1 MGLTASLSSRASA
14 GAFCLAVSGLG
25 VAAPATAQTL
35 QSIQT
40 PAKPLVLKARG
51 SFFVGGRSV
60 EQKASEILLGPDDS
74 VTVDQMYVEYMV
86 PAGKA
91 KVPVVMIHGAGLS
104 GKSYD
109 TTPDGRMG
117 WFEYFVRKAHPTYVV
132 DQVGRAR
139 SGFNQAAINNRLS
152 GASNAPSAPVVP
164 TAPGAPA
171 AIGQGAFR
179 FGDRVGVWTN
189 FRFGP
194 RFGEAFPGERF
205 PVEVVGEF
213 SKQAIPDLTSQVQS
227 PNPTLK
233 ALADLAVDLNGAVLI
248 SHSQS
253 GPFPMDAAL
262 IDPRGVAGIVAV
274 EPGAC
279 RASYTDEQIA
289 RLAKIP
295 TLVVFGDNLS
305 AQTGLGS
312 LTWQNRLD
320 GCRAYATRI
329 KAAGG
334 QVDIVATAEQGI
346 RGNSHMLMLDRN
358 NLQIADIILQWID
371 GPRARLAQGLAA
383 SPGTGAVD
391 GADGDPAVKR

>member
-1 MGLTASLSSRASA
+1 MGLTTKLSSRA
-14 GAFCLAVSGLG
+14 GAMALG
-25 VAAPATAQTL
+25 VAMGGLVLAGAASGQTL
-35 QSIQT
+35 KSIQA
-40 PAKPLVLKARG
+40 PAKPLVLKDRG

-60 EQKASEILLGPDDS
+60 EQTSGEILLGPDDS

-86 PAGKA
+86 PAGKE
-91 KVPVVMIHGAGLS
+91 KLPVVMIHGAGLS

-117 WFEYFVRKAHPTYVV
+117 WFEYFVRKSHSTYVV

-152 GASNAPSAPVVP
+152 GASTAPTGSVAP

-194 RFGEAFPGERF
+194 KFGEAFPGSQF
-205 PVEVVGEF
+205 PVEVVGEL
-213 SKQAIPDLTSQVQS
+213 SKQAIPDLTSQVPQ

-233 ALADLAVDLNGAVLI
+233 ALSDLAKDLKGAVLI

-262 IDPRGVAGIVAV
+262 IDPKGIAAIVTL

-279 RASYTDEQIA
+279 RASYTDDQIA
-289 RLAKIP
+289 KLAKIP

-305 AQTGLGS
+305 AQTGLGAM
-312 LTWQNRLD
+312 TWQNRLD
-320 GCRAYATRI
+320 GCRAYAARI
-329 KAAGG
+329 VAAGG
-334 QVDIVATAEQGI
+334 RADIVATAELGI
-346 RGNSHMLMLDRN
+346 RGNSHMLMQDKN
-358 NLQIADIILQWID
+358 NLQIADIILKWID
-371 GPRARLAQGLAA
+371 ERAGQPR
-383 SPGTGAVD
+383 
-391 GADGDPAVKR
+391 

>member
-1 MGLTASLSSRASA
+1 MGLTTKLSQRASLVVLGAILGGLALA
-14 GAFCLAVSGLG
+14 G
-25 VAAPATAQTL
+25 AAPAQTL
-35 QSIQT
+35 KSIQA
-40 PAKPLVLKARG
+40 PAKSLVLKDRG

-60 EQKASEILLGPDDS
+60 EQKAGEILLGPDDS

-86 PAGKA
+86 PTGKA
-91 KVPVVMIHGAGLS
+91 KIPVVMIHGAGLS

-117 WFEYFVRKAHPTYVV
+117 WFEYFVRQSHPTYVV

-152 GASNAPSAPVVP
+152 GASTAPTAVVAP
-164 TAPGAPA
+164 TAPGGPV

-194 RFGEAFPGERF
+194 RFGEAFPGEQF
-205 PVEVVGEF
+205 PVEAVGEL
-213 SKQAIPDLTSQVQS
+213 SKQAIPDLTSQVPQ

-233 ALADLAVDLNGAVLI
+233 ALSDLASDLKGAVLI

-262 IDPRGVAGIVAV
+262 IDPKGITAIVAL

-279 RASYTDEQIA
+279 RANYTDDQIA
-289 RLAKIP
+289 KLAKIP
-295 TLVVFGDNLS
+295 TLVVFGDNLT
-305 AQTGLGS
+305 APTGLGAM
-312 LTWQNRLD
+312 TWQNRLD
-320 GCRAYATRI
+320 GCRAYAARI
-329 KAAGG
+329 AAAGG
-334 QVDIVATAEQGI
+334 RADIVATADRGI
-346 RGNSHMLMLDRN
+346 RGNSHMLMQDKN
-358 NLQIADIILQWID
+358 NLQIADILLKWID
-371 GPRARLAQGLAA
+371 ERVGRPL
-383 SPGTGAVD
+383 
-391 GADGDPAVKR
+391 

>member
-1 MGLTASLSSRASA
+1 MGRTNSFSSHVGALALCVVLGLPFA
-14 GAFCLAVSGLG
+14 GG
-25 VAAPATAQTL
+25 AAAQTL
-35 QSIQT
+35 KSIQT

-60 EQKASEILLGPDDS
+60 EQKAGEILLGPDDS

-86 PAGKA
+86 PTGRT

-117 WFEYFVRKAHPTYVV
+117 WYEYFVRKAHPTYVV

-152 GASNAPSAPVVP
+152 GASSAPSGAVAP
-164 TAPGAPA
+164 TTPGAPA

-194 RFGEAFPGERF
+194 KFGEAFPGAQF
-205 PVEVVGEF
+205 PVEAVGEL
-213 SKQAIPDLTSQVQS
+213 SKQAIPDLTSQLPS
-227 PNPTLK
+227 PNPTFK
-233 ALADLAVDLNGAVLI
+233 ALSDLAVELDGAVLI

-262 IDPRGVAGIVAV
+262 VNPRGVAGIVAV

-289 RLAKIP
+289 RLARIP

-305 AQTGLGS
+305 VQTGLGGI
-312 LTWQNRLD
+312 TWQDRLE
-320 GCRAYATRI
+320 GCRAYARRI
-329 KAAGG
+329 EAAGG
-334 QVDIVATAEQGI
+334 RVEIIATAEQGVH
-346 RGNSHMLMLDRN
+346 GNSHMLMQDRN
-358 NLQIADIILQWID
+358 NLQIADLILAWID
-371 GPRARLAQGLAA
+371 KRAVRN
-383 SPGTGAVD
+383 P
-391 GADGDPAVKR
+391 

>member
-1 MGLTASLSSRASA
+1 MGLATNLPSRANAVALGVVLSGVVLA
-14 GAFCLAVSGLG
+14 GAAS
-25 VAAPATAQTL
+25 AQTL
-35 QSIQT
+35 KSIQT
-40 PAKPLVLKARG
+40 PATPLVLKDRG

-60 EQKASEILLGPDDS
+60 EQKAGEILLGPDDS

-86 PAGKA
+86 PTGKA
-91 KVPVVMIHGAGLS
+91 KIPVVMIHGAGLS

-117 WFEYFVRKAHPTYVV
+117 WFEYFVRKSHPTYVV

-152 GASNAPSAPVVP
+152 GASTAPAGSVTP

-194 RFGEAFPGERF
+194 KFGEAFPGSQF
-205 PVEVVGEF
+205 PVEAVGEL
-213 SKQAIPDLTSQVQS
+213 SKQAIPDLTSQVSQ

-233 ALADLAVDLNGAVLI
+233 ALSDLAGDLKGAVLI

-262 IDPRGVAGIVAV
+262 IDPKGIAAIVAL

-279 RASYTDEQIA
+279 RASYTDDQIA
-289 RLAKIP
+289 KLAKIP
-295 TLVVFGDNLS
+295 TLVVFGDNLGVP
-305 AQTGLGS
+305 TGLGAM
-312 LTWQNRLD
+312 TWQNRLD
-320 GCRAYATRI
+320 GCRAYAARI
-329 KAAGG
+329 AAAGG
-334 QVDIVATAEQGI
+334 KVEVVSTVERGI
-346 RGNSHMLMLDRN
+346 HGNSHMLMQDRN
-358 NLQIADIILQWID
+358 SLQIADLVLAWI
-371 GPRARLAQGLAA
+371 GKLG
-383 SPGTGAVD
+383 
-391 GADGDPAVKR
+391 

>member
-1 MGLTASLSSRASA
+1 MGLTASLSPSARALALTVVIGGLALA
-14 GAFCLAVSGLG
+14 GPTS
-25 VAAPATAQTL
+25 AQTL
-35 QSIQT
+35 KSIQT
-40 PAKPLVLKARG
+40 PAKPLVLKDRG

-60 EQKASEILLGPDDS
+60 EQSAAEILLGPDDS

-86 PAGKA
+86 PTGKT

-117 WFEYFVRKAHPTYVV
+117 WFEYFVREAHPTYVV

-139 SGFNQAAINNRLS
+139 SGFNQAALNNRLS
-152 GASNAPSAPVVP
+152 GAGNAPSGSVAP

-171 AIGQGAFR
+171 AMGPGAFR

-194 RFGEAFPGERF
+194 RYGEVFPGSQF
-205 PVEVVGEF
+205 PVEAVGEL
-213 SKQAIPDLTSQVQS
+213 SKQAIPDLTSQTPS
-227 PNPTLK
+227 PNPTFK
-233 ALADLAVDLNGAVLI
+233 ALSDLAIDLDGAVLI

-262 IDPRGVAGIVAV
+262 IDPRGVRGIVAV

-279 RASYTDEQIA
+279 RGSYTDEQIA
-289 RLAKIP
+289 KLAKIP

-305 AQTGLGS
+305 AQTGLGGI
-312 LTWQNRLD
+312 TWQNRLD
-320 GCRAYATRI
+320 GCRAYAARI
-329 KAAGG
+329 KAAKG
-334 QVDIVATAEQGI
+334 QVDIIPTSELGVH
-346 RGNSHMLMLDRN
+346 GNSHMLMQDKN
-358 NLQIADIILQWID
+358 NIQIADIILKWID
-371 GPRARLAQGLAA
+371 ER
-383 SPGTGAVD
+383 TG
-391 GADGDPAVKR
+391 RFQ

>member
-1 MGLTASLSSRASA
+1 MGSMSNLQRRAGVIVLGAVLGGLIPAASA
-14 GAFCLAVSGLG
+14 S
-25 VAAPATAQTL
+25 AQTL
-35 QSIQT
+35 KSIQT
-40 PAKPLVLKARG
+40 PAKPLVLKDRG

-60 EQKASEILLGPDDS
+60 EQKAGEILLGPDDS
-74 VTVDQMYVEYMV
+74 VTVDQMYVEFMV
-86 PAGKA
+86 PTGKA
-91 KVPVVMIHGAGLS
+91 KIPVVMIHGAGLS

-117 WFEYFVRKAHPTYVV
+117 WFEYFVRKSHPTYVV

-152 GASNAPSAPVVP
+152 GASNALTGSVTP

-194 RFGEAFPGERF
+194 KFGEAFPGSQF
-205 PVEVVGEF
+205 PVEVVDEL
-213 SKQAIPDLTSQVQS
+213 SKQAIPDLTSQVPQ

-233 ALADLAVDLNGAVLI
+233 ALSELAGDLRGAVLI

-262 IDPRGVAGIVAV
+262 IDSKGIAAIVAL

-279 RASYTDEQIA
+279 RASYTDDQIA
-289 RLAKIP
+289 KLAKIP
-295 TLVVFGDNLS
+295 TLVVFGDNLP
-305 AQTGLGS
+305 APTGLGAM
-312 LTWQNRLD
+312 TWQNRLD
-320 GCRAYATRI
+320 GCKAYAARI
-329 KAAGG
+329 VAAGG
-334 QVDIVATAEQGI
+334 KVDVLSTAARGI
-346 RGNSHMLMLDRN
+346 RGNSHMLMQDRN
-358 NLQIADIILQWID
+358 NLQIADIVLKWID
-371 GPRARLAQGLAA
+371 ERAK
-383 SPGTGAVD
+383 TI
-391 GADGDPAVKR
+391 

>member
-1 MGLTASLSSRASA
+1 MGVTASRSFRASVMA
-14 GAFCLAVSGLG
+14 LCATFGVLGLASTAVS
-25 VAAPATAQTL
+25 QTL
-35 QSIQT
+35 KSVQV
-40 PAKPLVLKARG
+40 PDKPLVLKSRG

-86 PAGKA
+86 PVGKA
-91 KVPVVMIHGAGLS
+91 KIPVVMIHGAALS

-117 WFEYFVRKAHPTYVV
+117 WFEYFVREAHPTYVV

-139 SGFNQAAINNRLS
+139 SGFNQAALNNRLS
-152 GASNAPSAPVVP
+152 GASAAPTGSVAP

-171 AIGQGAFR
+171 AMGQGAFR

-194 RFGEAFPGERF
+194 KLGEAFPGQQF
-205 PVEVVGEF
+205 PVEAVGEL
-213 SKQAIPDLTSQVQS
+213 SKQAIPDLTSQVPF

-233 ALADLAVDLNGAVLI
+233 ALSDLAIQLDRAVLI

-262 IDPRGVAGIVAV
+262 IDPTGVAGIVAV

-279 RASYTDEQIA
+279 RGAYTDEQIA
-289 RLAKIP
+289 KLAKIP
-295 TLVVFGDNLS
+295 TLVVFGDNL
-305 AQTGLGS
+305 AVPTGLGGI
-312 LTWQNRLD
+312 TWQNRLD
-320 GCRAYATRI
+320 GCRAYAARI

-334 QVDIVATAEQGI
+334 QVEIIATAELGI
-346 RGNSHMLMLDRN
+346 RGNSHMLMQDKN
-358 NLQIADIILQWID
+358 NLQIADLILKWID
-371 GPRARLAQGLAA
+371 ARVER
-383 SPGTGAVD
+383 S
-391 GADGDPAVKR
+391 K

>member
-1 MGLTASLSSRASA
+1 MGLTASLSSRASVLA
-14 GAFCLAVSGLG
+14 LCGIFAFAS
-25 VAAPATAQTL
+25 PASAQTL
-35 QSIQT
+35 KSIQV
-40 PAKPLVLKARG
+40 PHKPLVLKARG

-60 EQKASEILLGPDDS
+60 EQKAGEILLGPDDS

-86 PAGKA
+86 PAGRA
-91 KVPVVMIHGAGLS
+91 KVPVVLIHGAGLS

-152 GASNAPSAPVVP
+152 GASSAPSGSVTP
-164 TAPGAPA
+164 TAPGAPTA
-171 AIGQGAFR
+171 MGQGAFR
-179 FGDRVGVWTN
+179 FGDRIGVWTN

-194 RFGEAFPGERF
+194 KFGEVFPREQF
-205 PVEVVGEF
+205 PVEAIGEL
-213 SKQAIPDLTSQVQS
+213 SKQAIPDLTSQLPS

-233 ALADLAVDLNGAVLI
+233 ALSDLAIDLDGAVLI

-262 IDPRGVAGIVAV
+262 INPQGVRGIVAL

-279 RASYTDEQIA
+279 RASYTDVQIA
-289 RLAKIP
+289 TLAKIP
-295 TLVVFGDNLS
+295 TLVVFGDNLPVP
-305 AQTGLGS
+305 TGLGGI
-312 LTWQNRLD
+312 TWQNRLD
-320 GCRAYATRI
+320 GCRAYAARI

-334 QVDIVATAEQGI
+334 QVDIIATAERGI
-346 RGNSHMLMLDRN
+346 QGNSHMLMQDRN
-358 NLQIADIILQWID
+358 NLQIADLILKWID
-371 GPRARLAQGLAA
+371 ARAGRPR
-383 SPGTGAVD
+383 
-391 GADGDPAVKR
+391 

>member
-1 MGLTASLSSRASA
+1 MGLTTGLSSR
-14 GAFCLAVSGLG
+14 VSVMALG
-25 VAAPATAQTL
+25 VVLGSLELAGPVSAQTLKSIQAPATPLTL
-35 QSIQT
+35 
-40 PAKPLVLKARG
+40 KDRG

-60 EQKASEILLGPDDS
+60 EQKAGEILLGPDDS

-117 WFEYFVRKAHPTYVV
+117 WFEYFVRKAHATYVV

-152 GASNAPSAPVVP
+152 GASAAPTGSVTP

-194 RFGEAFPGERF
+194 KFGEAFSGSQF
-205 PVEVVGEF
+205 PVEAVGEL
-213 SKQAIPDLTSQVQS
+213 SKQAIPDLTSQVPQ

-233 ALADLAVDLNGAVLI
+233 ALSGLAIALDGAVLI

-262 IDPRGVAGIVAV
+262 IDPKGVAGIVAL

-279 RASYTDEQIA
+279 RASYTDDQIA

-305 AQTGLGS
+305 APTGLGA
-312 LTWQNRLD
+312 LTWQDRLD
-320 GCRAYATRI
+320 GCRAYAARI

-334 QVDIVATAEQGI
+334 RADIIATAELGI
-346 RGNSHMLMLDRN
+346 RGNSHMLMQDRN
-358 NLQIADIILQWID
+358 NLQLADIVLKWID
-371 GPRARLAQGLAA
+371 ERAGRPR
-383 SPGTGAVD
+383 
-391 GADGDPAVKR
+391 

>member
-14 GAFCLAVSGLG
+14 MAFCLLLAGL
-25 VAAPATAQTL
+25 APAGSASAQTL
-35 QSIQT
+35 KSIQT
-40 PAKPLVLKARG
+40 PATPLVLKARG

-60 EQKASEILLGPDDS
+60 EQKAGEILLGPDDS

-86 PAGKA
+86 PTGKA
-91 KVPVVMIHGAGLS
+91 KVPVVLIHGAGLS

-152 GASNAPSAPVVP
+152 GASSAPTGTVAP

-194 RFGEAFPGERF
+194 RYGETFPGSQF
-205 PVEVVGEF
+205 PVEAIGEL
-213 SKQAIPDLTSQVQS
+213 SKQAIPDLTSQVPQ

-233 ALADLAVDLNGAVLI
+233 ALSDLANDLDGAVLI

-262 IDPRGVAGIVAV
+262 IDPKGVAGIVAV

-279 RASYTDEQIA
+279 RASYTDAQIA

-305 AQTGLGS
+305 AQTGLGAM
-312 LTWQNRLD
+312 TWQNRLD
-320 GCRAYATRI
+320 GCRAYAARV

-334 QVDIVATAEQGI
+334 RVDVVATAELGI
-346 RGNSHMLMLDRN
+346 RGNSHMLMQDRN
-358 NLQIADIILQWID
+358 NLQIADLILKWID
-371 GPRARLAQGLAA
+371 ANAAR
-383 SPGTGAVD
+383 S
-391 GADGDPAVKR
+391 

>member
-1 MGLTASLSSRASA
+1 MRLSANTPSCVSAWALCLFLSS
-14 GAFCLAVSGLG
+14 LG
-25 VAAPATAQTL
+25 VAAPTSAQSL
-35 QSIQT
+35 KSIQA
-40 PAKPLVLKARG
+40 PAQPLVLKARG

-60 EQKASEILLGPDDS
+60 EQKAGEILLGPDDR

-86 PAGKA
+86 PAGET

-117 WFEYFVRKAHPTYVV
+117 WFEYFVRNAHPTYVV

-152 GASNAPSAPVVP
+152 GASSAPIASVAP

-171 AIGQGAFR
+171 AMGQGAFR

-194 RFGEAFPGERF
+194 RFGEAFPGQQF
-205 PVEVVGEF
+205 PVEAASEL
-213 SKQAIPDLTSQVQS
+213 SKQAIPDLTSQTPS
-227 PNPTLK
+227 PNPTFK
-233 ALADLAVDLNGAVLI
+233 ALADLAVDLDGAVLI

-253 GPFPMDAAL
+253 GPFPMDTAL

-279 RASYTDEQIA
+279 RPSYTDEQIA
-289 RLAKIP
+289 KLARIP

-305 AQTGLGS
+305 ATTGLGGV
-312 LTWQNRLD
+312 TWQNRLD
-320 GCRAYATRI
+320 GCRAYAARI
-329 KAAGG
+329 EAVGG
-334 QVDIVATAEQGI
+334 RVDIVATAERGI
-346 RGNSHMLMLDRN
+346 RGNSHMLMQDKN
-358 NLQIADIILQWID
+358 NQQIADIILKWID
-371 GPRARLAQGLAA
+371 ERARL
-383 SPGTGAVD
+383 S
-391 GADGDPAVKR
+391 R

>member
-1 MGLTASLSSRASA
+1 MGLTANLPYRASA
-14 GAFCLAVSGLG
+14 ATLCLVLASLG
-25 VAAPATAQTL
+25 VAAPTSAQTL
-35 QSIQT
+35 KSIQT

-60 EQKASEILLGPDDS
+60 EQKAGEILLGPDDS

-109 TTPDGRMG
+109 TKPDGRMG

-139 SGFNQAAINNRLS
+139 SGFNQAPINNRLS
-152 GASNAPSAPVVP
+152 GASAAPTGSVAP

-194 RFGEAFPGERF
+194 KFGEPFAGSQF
-205 PVEVVGEF
+205 PVEAVGEF
-213 SKQAIPDLTSQVQS
+213 SKQAIPDLTSQVPQ

-233 ALADLAVDLNGAVLI
+233 ALADLAADLDGAILI

-279 RASYTDEQIA
+279 RASYTDDQIA
-289 RLAKIP
+289 KLAKIP

-305 AQTGLGS
+305 APTGLGAM
-312 LTWQNRLD
+312 TWQNRLD
-320 GCRAYATRI
+320 GCRAYAARI

-334 QVDIVATAEQGI
+334 RMDIVATGEQGI
-346 RGNSHMLMLDRN
+346 RGNSHMLMQDKN
-358 NLQIADIILQWID
+358 NLQIADIILKWID
-371 GPRARLAQGLAA
+371 QRA
-383 SPGTGAVD
+383 
-391 GADGDPAVKR
+391 KRSS

>member
-1 MGLTASLSSRASA
+1 MGLATNRSSRASA
-14 GAFCLAVSGLG
+14 VALGVVLSGLVLAG
-25 VAAPATAQTL
+25 GASAQTLKSIQAPAT
-35 QSIQT
+35 
-40 PAKPLVLKARG
+40 PLVLKDRG

-60 EQKASEILLGPDDS
+60 EQKAGEILLGPDDS

-86 PAGKA
+86 PTGKA

-117 WFEYFVRKAHPTYVV
+117 WFEYFVRKSHPTYVV

-152 GASNAPSAPVVP
+152 GVSTAPTGSVTP

-194 RFGEAFPGERF
+194 KFGEAFPGSQF
-205 PVEVVGEF
+205 PVEAVGEL
-213 SKQAIPDLTSQVQS
+213 SKQAIPDLTSQTPQ

-233 ALADLAVDLNGAVLI
+233 ALSDLAGDLKGAVLI

-262 IDPRGVAGIVAV
+262 VDPEGIAAIVAL

-289 RLAKIP
+289 KLAKIP
-295 TLVVFGDNLS
+295 TLVVFGDNLG
-305 AQTGLGS
+305 APTGLGAM
-312 LTWQNRLD
+312 TWQDRLD
-320 GCRAYATRI
+320 GCRAYAARI
-329 KAAGG
+329 AAAGG
-334 QVDIVATAEQGI
+334 KVDVVSTAERGI
-346 RGNSHMLMLDRN
+346 HGNSHMLMQDRN
-358 NLQIADIILQWID
+358 SLQIADLVLTWID
-371 GPRARLAQGLAA
+371 KLG
-383 SPGTGAVD
+383 
-391 GADGDPAVKR
+391 

>member
-1 MGLTASLSSRASA
+1 MSSMSNLQRRASVIA
-14 GAFCLAVSGLG
+14 LGAVLGGLVP
-25 VAAPATAQTL
+25 VASTSAQTL
-35 QSIQT
+35 KSIQT
-40 PAKPLVLKARG
+40 PAKPLMLKERG

-60 EQKASEILLGPDDS
+60 EQKAGEILLGPADS
-74 VTVDQMYVEYMV
+74 VTVDQMYVEFMV
-86 PAGKA
+86 SAGKA
-91 KVPVVMIHGAGLS
+91 KIPVVLIHGAGLS

-117 WFEYFVRKAHPTYVV
+117 WFEYFVRKSHPTYVV

-152 GASNAPSAPVVP
+152 GASAAPTGSVTP

-194 RFGEAFPGERF
+194 NFGEAFPGSQF
-205 PVEVVGEF
+205 PVEAVGEL
-213 SKQAIPDLTSQVQS
+213 SKQAIPDLTSQVPQ

-233 ALADLAVDLNGAVLI
+233 ALAELAVDLHGAVLI

-262 IDPRGVAGIVAV
+262 IDPSGIAAIVAL

-279 RASYTDEQIA
+279 RASYTDDQIA
-289 RLAKIP
+289 KLAKIP

-305 AQTGLGS
+305 APTGLGA
-312 LTWQNRLD
+312 LTWQNRLE
-320 GCRAYATRI
+320 GCKTYATRI
-329 KAAGG
+329 AAAGG
-334 QVDIVATAEQGI
+334 KVDVFSTAERGL
-346 RGNSHMLMLDRN
+346 RGNSHMLMQDKN
-358 NLQIADIILQWID
+358 NLQIADIILKWI
-371 GPRARLAQGLAA
+371 GERAKG
-383 SPGTGAVD
+383 SS
-391 GADGDPAVKR
+391 

>member
-1 MGLTASLSSRASA
+1 MGLIASLSSRASA
-14 GAFCLAVSGLG
+14 MALCLILGGLAFAGPTS
-25 VAAPATAQTL
+25 AQTL
-35 QSIQT
+35 KSIQT

-60 EQKASEILLGPDDS
+60 EQKAGEILLGPDDS

-86 PAGKA
+86 PTGKTKA
-91 KVPVVMIHGAGLS
+91 PVVMIHGAGLS

-117 WFEYFVRKAHPTYVV
+117 WYEYFVRKGHPTYVV

-152 GASNAPSAPVVP
+152 GASSAPSTPVAP
-164 TAPGAPA
+164 TGPGAPA
-171 AIGQGAFR
+171 PMGPGAFR

-194 RFGEAFPGERF
+194 RFGEAFPGAQF
-205 PVEVVGEF
+205 PVEAVSEL
-213 SKQAIPDLTSQVQS
+213 SKQAIPDLTSQTPS

-233 ALADLAVDLNGAVLI
+233 ALSDLAIDLDGAVLI

-253 GPFPMDAAL
+253 GPFPMDASL

-289 RLAKIP
+289 KLAKIP

-305 AQTGLGS
+305 AQTGLSS

-320 GCRAYATRI
+320 GCRAYAARI

-334 QVDIVATAEQGI
+334 QADIVATAERGI
-346 RGNSHMLMLDRN
+346 RGNSHMLMQDKN
-358 NLQIADIILQWID
+358 NIQIADIILQWMD
-371 GPRARLAQGLAA
+371 DRAAR
-383 SPGTGAVD
+383 S
-391 GADGDPAVKR
+391 R

>member
-1 MGLTASLSSRASA
+1 MGLTIKLSQRASLVVLGAILGGLALA
-14 GAFCLAVSGLG
+14 GT
-25 VAAPATAQTL
+25 APAQTL
-35 QSIQT
+35 KSIQA
-40 PAKPLVLKARG
+40 PAKPLVLKDRG

-60 EQKASEILLGPDDS
+60 EQKAGEILLGPDDS

-86 PAGKA
+86 PTGKA
-91 KVPVVMIHGAGLS
+91 KIPVVMIHGAGLS

-117 WFEYFVRKAHPTYVV
+117 WFEYFVRKSHPTYVV

-152 GASNAPSAPVVP
+152 GASTAPTGSVAP

-179 FGDRVGVWTN
+179 FGDRIGVWTN

-194 RFGEAFPGERF
+194 RFGEAFPGSQF
-205 PVEVVGEF
+205 PVEAIDEL
-213 SKQAIPDLTSQVQS
+213 SKQAIPDLTSQVPQ

-233 ALADLAVDLNGAVLI
+233 ALSELAGDLNGAVLI

-262 IDPRGVAGIVAV
+262 IDPKGVAAIVAL

-279 RASYTDEQIA
+279 RANYTDDQIA
-289 RLAKIP
+289 KLAKIP
-295 TLVVFGDNLS
+295 TLVVFGDNLT
-305 AQTGLGS
+305 APTGLGAM
-312 LTWQNRLD
+312 TWQNRLD
-320 GCRAYATRI
+320 GCRAYAARI
-329 KAAGG
+329 AAAGG
-334 QVDIVATAEQGI
+334 RADIVATADRGI
-346 RGNSHMLMLDRN
+346 RGNSHMLMQDKN
-358 NLQIADIILQWID
+358 NLQIADIILKW
-371 GPRARLAQGLAA
+371 
-383 SPGTGAVD
+383 VD
-391 GADGDPAVKR
+391 ERVGRPL

>member
-1 MGLTASLSSRASA
+1 MGLTASLSSPASVLA
-14 GAFCLAVSGLG
+14 LCGIFAFAS
-25 VAAPATAQTL
+25 PASAQTL
-35 QSIQT
+35 KSIQI
-40 PAKPLVLKARG
+40 PDKPLVLKARG

-60 EQKASEILLGPDDS
+60 EQKAGEILLGPDDS

-86 PAGKA
+86 PAGRA
-91 KVPVVMIHGAGLS
+91 KVPVVLIHGAGLS

-152 GASNAPSAPVVP
+152 GASSAPSGSVTP
-164 TAPGAPA
+164 TAPGAPTA
-171 AIGQGAFR
+171 MGQGAFR
-179 FGDRVGVWTN
+179 FGDRIGVWTN

-194 RFGEAFPGERF
+194 KFGEVFPGEQF
-205 PVEVVGEF
+205 PVEAIGEL
-213 SKQAIPDLTSQVQS
+213 SKQAIPDLTSQLPS

-233 ALADLAVDLNGAVLI
+233 ALSDLAIDLDGAVLI

-262 IDPRGVAGIVAV
+262 IRPQGVRGIVAV

-279 RASYTDEQIA
+279 RASYTDAQIA
-289 RLAKIP
+289 HLAKIP
-295 TLVVFGDNLS
+295 TLVVFGDNLPVL
-305 AQTGLGS
+305 TGLGGI
-312 LTWQNRLD
+312 TWQNRLD
-320 GCRAYATRI
+320 GCRAYAARI

-334 QVDIVATAEQGI
+334 QVDIIATAERGI
-346 RGNSHMLMLDRN
+346 QGNSHMLMQDRN
-358 NLQIADIILQWID
+358 NLQIADLILKWID
-371 GPRARLAQGLAA
+371 DRAGRPR
-383 SPGTGAVD
+383 
-391 GADGDPAVKR
+391 

>member
-1 MGLTASLSSRASA
+1 MGLATNLSSRVSAAALGAVLGGLVLAGMASA
-14 GAFCLAVSGLG
+14 
-25 VAAPATAQTL
+25 QTRK
-35 QSIQT
+35 SIQAPT
-40 PAKPLVLKARG
+40 TPLVLKERG

-60 EQKASEILLGPDDS
+60 EQKAGEILLGPDDS
-74 VTVDQMYVEYMV
+74 VTVDQMYVEYMA
-86 PAGKA
+86 PAGQA

-117 WFEYFVRKAHPTYVV
+117 WFEYFVRKSHPTYVV

-152 GASNAPSAPVVP
+152 GASTAPTGTVAP

-171 AIGQGAFR
+171 AMGQGAFR

-194 RFGEAFPGERF
+194 KFGETFPGSQF
-205 PVEVVGEF
+205 PVEAVGEL
-213 SKQAIPDLTSQVQS
+213 SKQAIPDLTSQVPQ

-233 ALADLAVDLNGAVLI
+233 ALSDLAADLDGAVLI

-262 IDPRGVAGIVAV
+262 IDPKGIVGIVSV

-289 RLAKIP
+289 KLAKIP

-305 AQTGLGS
+305 VPTGLGA

-320 GCRAYATRI
+320 GCRAYSARI

-334 QVDIVATAEQGI
+334 RADIVATAELGI
-346 RGNSHMLMLDRN
+346 RGNSHMLMQDRN
-358 NLQIADIILQWID
+358 NLQIADLILKWID
-371 GPRARLAQGLAA
+371 ERAGRP
-383 SPGTGAVD
+383 S
-391 GADGDPAVKR
+391 